1 VLDCALYPHLSGYR
15 DQIQSF
21 NLQNG
26 QYIVAVNATQF
37 NSPTSTSSFVM
48 QLCPQYLEPLV
59 KVEKFGITNSGTME
73 SHEIVSLPNMFVSS
87 DTKTPTITINF
98 YWKLFE
104 LMRKRYVRP
113 ERTPENGSSNALL
126 LELSKMD
133 DEAIMKDQQT
143 RMTNRSTPHSPTT
156 FLPSRCPF
164 RYSISH
170 YSSQVGTWIIL
181 H

>member
-1 VLDCALYPHLSGYR
+1 MNAFQVLMPFIYSEAVHLFKMFYQVMSGPEFVVLDCALYPHLNGYR
-15 DQIQSF
+15 GRIQSF
-21 NLQNG
+21 NLQNE

-37 NSPTSTSSFVM
+37 NSTTSTSSFVM
-48 QLCPQYLEPLV
+48 QLCPQYLEPLA
-59 KVEKFGITNSGTME
+59 KVEKFGITNLSTME

-113 ERTPENGSSNALL
+113 ERTPENQSSNALL

-133 DEAIMKDQQT
+133 D
-143 RMTNRSTPHSPTT
+143 
-156 FLPSRCPF
+156 
-164 RYSISH
+164 
-170 YSSQVGTWIIL
+170 
-181 H
+181 